1 MVLCICIHVPDFC
14 YSSSHLEGTSD
25 EHIAVVENISELNL
39 DGAVVVTTP
48 QGVALADVRRELS
61 FCVKLKL
68 PILGVVENMSGY
80 ICPHC
85 KVYTHHLLPAYPYH
99 HIDVVLSY
107 RYIKATHAIELYQSY
122 TCHRAISELHMS

>member
-1 MVLCICIHVPDFC
+1 MENL
-14 YSSSHLEGTSD
+14 SD
-25 EHIAVVENISELNL
+25 LRP

-85 KVYTHHLLPAYPYH
+85 KVCYTLPRV
-99 HIDVVLSY
+99 D
-107 RYIKATHAIELYQSY
+107 
-122 TCHRAISELHMS
+122 RASWCNE